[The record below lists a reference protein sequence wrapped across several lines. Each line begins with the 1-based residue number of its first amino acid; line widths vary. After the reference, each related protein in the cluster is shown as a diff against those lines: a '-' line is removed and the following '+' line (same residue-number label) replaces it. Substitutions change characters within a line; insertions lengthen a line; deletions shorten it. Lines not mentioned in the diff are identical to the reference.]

1 MNLLAYTKKLSEMI
15 AYYDD
20 IAKRDFFGMTNPF
33 HQDPINI
40 TIIWVHKNAI
50 IILKRYYICLN

>member
-20 IAKRDFFGMTNPF
+20 IAKKDFFGMTNPF

-40 TIIWVHKNAI
+40 TIIWVDECDKEDW
-50 IILKRYYICLN
+50 